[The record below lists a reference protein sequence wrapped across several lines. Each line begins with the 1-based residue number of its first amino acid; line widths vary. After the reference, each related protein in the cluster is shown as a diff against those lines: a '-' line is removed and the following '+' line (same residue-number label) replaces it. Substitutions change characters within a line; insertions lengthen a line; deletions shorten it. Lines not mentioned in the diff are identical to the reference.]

1 MSITSHDVPNYEQ
14 LLDYVP
20 RNRYDKQAITTSRR
34 TTQISATG
42 NNLVDNK
49 FPAAQT
55 AQFTIPPSTSTL
67 LNLSECYFDICG
79 KIRVNNDANT
89 TADSFPKL
97 SKFWILRA
105 LQSATL
111 KIAGTNIY
119 SIVEPAKFAKF
130 KEMMYYDYDD
140 IARGTEELNGLPADV
155 YADTL
160 FTNDMTE
167 KIFAV
172 NPAKKAD
179 KIVNDTG
186 ANAGKAITAGDEWKE
201 YTFLKS
207 GAVSGVKLYTMPISI
222 TTPNNNSY
230 YTVWWIKNTVENV
243 DYYSH
248 IGFYVHLKLTDLF
261 PIENLKPIFGQEV
274 VIEIKTESEG
284 YCGIKL
290 TNALNVAT
298 HENCGKITEFKNFR
312 LTAINYQLNIKMIEK
327 LQQIYSKQ
335 IVEIIDDY
343 SEYPQKMLGVAAN
356 QTLNVKLP
364 LSINFE
370 SDMLYI
376 SWPQTTGNLERE
388 NVEAPEDETDAKK
401 QLNFWN
407 HTPLENRF
415 MNIQRIEITCDSE
428 VIYSHNY
435 QVGEALDSGKF
446 AECYKI
452 IGYYKNS
459 TNGADQYAKIGN
471 FLDAYGMYKQ
481 CRCYCGQSD
490 HGAMSFEEF
499 LTSGFAICLP
509 MSAFSRLSTGSM
521 IELNITFG
529 DGVISSGQAQTTYP
543 AGINQ
548 KWYNNTNVI
557 DTISVIQKSKKAIVF
572 NGYNNCQVK
581 QINQSFEQDID
592 ISEPTPEN
600 GAQQ

>member
-34 TTQISATG
+34 ETQISATG
-42 NNLVDNK
+42 NNLVQENK
-49 FPAAQT
+49 FPST
-55 AQFTIPPSTSTL
+55 ATVNFLIPPSTSTL
-67 LNLSECYFDICG
+67 LNLSECYFDIEG
-79 KIRVNNDANT
+79 RIRANKTGNKT
-89 TADSFPKL
+89 TDSLPKF

-105 LQSATL
+105 IQNATL
-111 KIAGTNIY
+111 KVAGTNIY
-119 SIVEPAKFAKF
+119 SITNPAKYAKF
-130 KEMMYYDYDD
+130 KEMMYYDYVD
-140 IARGTEELNGLPADV
+140 IKRGNEELNGLPCDVFRQADGIDNTKTYEAYV
-155 YADTL
+155 VKSTAATDEIIAKSGDPAA
-160 FTNDMTE
+160 FNGKMNDNWEE
-167 KIFAV
+167 K
-172 NPAKKAD
+172 
-179 KIVNDTG
+179 
-186 ANAGKAITAGDEWKE
+186 
-201 YTFLKS
+201 TFLLGEALSSSKI
-207 GAVSGVKLYTMPISI
+207 KELPIEI
-222 TTPNNNSY
+222 KAPNNNSY
-230 YTVWWIKNTVENV
+230 YTIWWIKNTDNT
-243 DYYSH
+243 YTH
-248 IGFYVHLKLTDLF
+248 LGFYVHLKLTDLF
-261 PIENLKPIFGQEV
+261 PIENLKPIFGQQVE
-274 VIEIKTESEG
+274 IELKTESEG

-290 TNALNVAT
+290 TNALSNQVDGD
-298 HENCGKITEFKNFR
+298 CGKITEFKKFR
-312 LTAINYQLNIKMIEK
+312 LNSVNYQLNIKMIEK

-343 SEYPQKMLGVAAN
+343 SEYPQQMLGVESRG
-356 QTLNVKLP
+356 TLNVKLP

-376 SWPQTTGNLERE
+376 SWPESTGNPERE
-388 NVEAPEDETDAKK
+388 DVKPPTTDSVANK
-401 QLNFWN
+401 QLNYWN

-428 VIYSHNY
+428 IIYSHNY
-435 QVGEALDSGKF
+435 IHDGGIDSGN
-446 AECYKI
+446 AADIYKI
-452 IGYYKNS
+452 IGYKQKESSGSYV
-459 TNGADQYAKIGN
+459 DDYVPIGN
-471 FLDAYGMYKQ
+471 FLDAYELYKQ
-481 CRCYCGQSD
+481 CRFYCGQSD

-529 DGVISSGQAQTTYP
+529 DGIVKTGKSTHI

-548 KWYNNTNVI
+548 KWLGSENVI
-557 DTISVIQKSKKAIVF
+557 DTISIIQKSKKAIVF

>member
-34 TTQISATG
+34 ETQISATG
-42 NNLVDNK
+42 NNLVQTK
-49 FPAAQT
+49 FPST
-55 AQFTIPPSTSTL
+55 ATATFLIPPSTSTL
-67 LNLSECYFDICG
+67 LNLSECYFDIEG
-79 KIRVNNDANT
+79 KIKVNKDGNT
-89 TADSFPKL
+89 THDSLPKL
-97 SKFWILRA
+97 SKFWILRCI
-105 LQSATL
+105 QNATL
-111 KIAGTNIY
+111 KVAGTNIY
-119 SIVEPAKFAKF
+119 STTNPAKYAKF

-140 IARGTEELNGLPADV
+140 IKRGNEELNGLPCDV
-155 YADTL
+155 YRQTDGIDDTKVYEAYVVKSSAE
-160 FTNDMTE
+160 NDVIIAKSGDPAALDGKMASGKWE
-167 KIFAV
+167 KR
-172 NPAKKAD
+172 
-179 KIVNDTG
+179 
-186 ANAGKAITAGDEWKE
+186 
-201 YTFLKS
+201 TFLLEEALSSSKI
-207 GAVSGVKLYTMPISI
+207 KELPIEI
-222 TTPNNNSY
+222 KTPNNNSY
-230 YTVWWIKNTVENV
+230 YTVWWIKSSTDKYEDV
-243 DYYSH
+243 
-248 IGFYVHLKLTDLF
+248 GFYVHLKLTDLF
-261 PIENLKPIFGQEV
+261 PIENLKPIFGQQVE
-274 VIEIKTESEG
+274 IELKTESEG

-290 TNALNVAT
+290 TNALTNQIDS
-298 HENCGKITEFKNFR
+298 NCGKIKTFDKFR
-312 LTAINYQLNIKMIEK
+312 LNAINYQLNIKMIEK

-343 SEYPQKMLGVAAN
+343 SEYPQQMLGVRAGG
-356 QTLNVKLP
+356 TLNVKLP

-376 SWPQTTGNLERE
+376 SWPETTGNPEE
-388 NVEAPEDETDAKK
+388 EKAKAPSDDDADKT
-401 QLNFWN
+401 LNYWN

-428 VIYSHNY
+428 IIYSHNY
-435 QVGEALDSGKF
+435 IHDGGIDSGN
-446 AECYKI
+446 AADIYKL
-452 IGYYKNS
+452 IGYYQIRSGGSNTDK
-459 TNGADQYAKIGN
+459 YVPIGN
-471 FLDAYGMYKQ
+471 FLDAYELYKQ
-481 CRCYCGQSD
+481 CRFYCGQSD

-529 DGVISSGQAQTTYP
+529 DGIVQNGEETHI

-548 KWYNNTNVI
+548 KWPGRKEII

>member
-79 KIRVNNDANT
+79 KIRVNNDGNT
-89 TADSFPKL
+89 THASFPKL

-105 LQSATL
+105 LQNATL

-140 IARGTEELNGLPADV
+140 IARGNEELNGLPADV

-160 FTNDMTE
+160 YDETKTQ
-167 KIFAV
+167 KLKAV
-172 NPAKKAD
+172 KDDTDLTQTPIVDADKKAEAD
-179 KIVNDTG
+179 VW
-186 ANAGKAITAGDEWKE
+186 DEFE
-201 YTFLKS
+201 VLKS
-207 GAVSGVKLYTMPISI
+207 GAVSGVKLHTMPIQI
-222 TTPNNNSY
+222 TTPNSNSY
-230 YTVWWIKNTVENV
+230 YTIWWINNATTK
-243 DYYSH
+243 YSH

-290 TNALNVAT
+290 TNNLAAAT
-298 HENCGKITEFKNFR
+298 AAECGKIESFKNFR

-343 SEYPQKMLGVAAN
+343 SEYPQKMLGVGEN

-376 SWPQTTGNLERE
+376 SWPESTGN
-388 NVEAPEDETDAKK
+388 PEKEDRQPPSSKPTE

-435 QVGEALDSGKF
+435 QVGEALNSGDF

-452 IGYYKNS
+452 VGYYQEEDPQNAGTYLDK
-459 TNGADQYAKIGN
+459 YAAIGN
-471 FLDAYGMYKQ
+471 FLDAYDLYKQ
-481 CRCYCGQSD
+481 CRFYCGTSD

-509 MSAFSRLSTGSM
+509 MSAFSRLSTSSM

-529 DGVISSGQAQTTYP
+529 NGVISSGQAKTNHP
-543 AGINQ
+543 SGINQ
-548 KWYNNTNVI
+548 KWYDKSNVI
-557 DTISVIQKSKKAIVF
+557 ETISVIQKSKKAIVF